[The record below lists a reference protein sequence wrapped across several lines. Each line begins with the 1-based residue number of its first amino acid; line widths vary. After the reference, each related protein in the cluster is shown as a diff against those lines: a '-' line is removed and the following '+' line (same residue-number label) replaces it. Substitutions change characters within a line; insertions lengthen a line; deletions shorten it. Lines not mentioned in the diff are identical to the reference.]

1 MEVETVLPPMAHRQL
16 YQMRM
21 VGEQQDL
28 RALTE
33 RVQGRERA
41 QGPLIVEMHQQVIE
55 DAMSREAEGLATED
69 KEYHTARHAWSSEI
83 NLGLDRL
90 VPPVAVVKVKS

>member
-1 MEVETVLPPMAHRQL
+1 
-16 YQMRM
+16 MRV

-55 DAMSREAEGLATED
+55 DEWHRFVIGQVEFEAGKA
-69 KEYHTARHAWSSEI
+69 
-83 NLGLDRL
+83 
-90 VPPVAVVKVKS
+90 